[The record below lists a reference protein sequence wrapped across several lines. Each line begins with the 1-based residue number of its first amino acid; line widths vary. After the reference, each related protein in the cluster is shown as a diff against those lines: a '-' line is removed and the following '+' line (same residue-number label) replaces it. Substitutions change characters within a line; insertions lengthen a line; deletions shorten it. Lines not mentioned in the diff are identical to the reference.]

1 MSVNLGSLI
10 FDLPPERRKSVR
22 ALEKVSTKL
31 IKQKCSL
38 LFNSVC
44 LKEDILPTYSNIKLH
59 NQAARK
65 EPFTLKYRRR
75 LVEREVGNAKT
86 NIELLEKD
94 HRERTASLRSVMDEH
109 TLTPILEKIK
119 ENVTTIE
126 IETKLT
132 MSRKLN
138 KLYKRPLVLPAERWI
153 KLCTKMF
160 KFCDFIFSI
169 K

>member
-109 TLTPILEKIK
+109 TLTPILGKIK
-119 ENVTTIE
+119 ESCKSEV
-126 IETKLT
+126 
-132 MSRKLN
+132 
-138 KLYKRPLVLPAERWI
+138 W
-153 KLCTKMF
+153 
-160 KFCDFIFSI
+160 SI
-169 K
+169 RVNIAPYYPYRISISGPMPIIGTSV